1 MYFKMNDVVRLLDD
15 LPTDGLLKGALG
27 VVVAEFS
34 DPVEAYE
41 VEFCNEDGDTIV
53 QTALL
58 PVQIELV
65 R

>member
-1 MYFKMNDVVRLLDD
+1 MRFKINDVVRLLDD
-15 LPTDGLLKGALG
+15 QPAEGLLKGALG

-41 VEFCNEDGDTIV
+41 VEFCNEDGDTVV
-53 QTALL
+53 QAALL
-58 PVQIELV
+58 PIQIELV